1 MRVMKKPTKVA
12 LRPRWWRRVRNEW
25 SVQATKKAGRG
36 ARSRA
41 RGSYWDKNEFAEA
54 LKLIRNDFKEE
65 SIANDEEQER
75 MKEGYDIIC
84 VLSVEK
90 DDDEYVRYWYNW
102 GFTIIYLFVCLFIY
116 ILSRARYALR
126 FRRRLRCVV
135 VVGVLSSP
143 ELISF

>member
-1 MRVMKKPTKVA
+1 MRIMKKPNKEA

-75 MKEGYDIIC
+75 MKEGYVWILLSMIFFVYWELRKMMMSMYVIDIIE
-84 VLSVEK
+84 VLLLFICLFV
-90 DDDEYVRYWYNW
+90 YL
-102 GFTIIYLFVCLFIY
+102 YLFCRVHVMHFD
-116 ILSRARYALR
+116 
-126 FRRRLRCVV
+126 F
-135 VVGVLSSP
+135 G
-143 ELISF
+143 EG

>member
-1 MRVMKKPTKVA
+1 MRVMKKPNKVA

-25 SVQATKKAGRG
+25 SVQATKNAGRG

-54 LKLIRNDFKEE
+54 LKLIRNDFKDEE

-75 MKEGYDIIC
+75 MKERYVWILLSMILCIESWWWVCTPLIIE
-84 VLSVEK
+84 VLLV
-90 DDDEYVRYWYNW
+90 
-102 GFTIIYLFVCLFIY
+102 FVCLFIY
-116 ILSRARYALR
+116 IYLSRASYALR

-135 VVGVLSSP
+135 VVGVLRSP
-143 ELISF
+143 ELS